1 MCDALNI
8 PQGRTYANFVCAR
21 PAGGRSQ
28 KQKHKSQ
35 KQKAKDMS
43 IYSASVKPISRSAG
57 RSATA
62 AAAYRTGKEVIDER
76 IGVIFDYT
84 RRSGVDHV
92 SMHLPSGCVEM
103 DTSTLWNSAE
113 FAEKRKNS
121 TVARE
126 LLLALPH
133 ELNRLE
139 RHALSAAI
147 AESLVERYGVA
158 AEVANH
164 LPDSEGDGRNFH
176 AHIMFTTRVV
186 NADGTFGAKTR
197 VLDDMSTGPDEI
209 LWIRK
214 MVEEKTN
221 AALEAANIDSRVDCR
236 SLKDQRQA
244 ALDAGDQELAN
255 KLDRLPTVHEG
266 PRVTQIR
273 RELARKNRK
282 PLGSGSRIAAND
294 SIIDI
299 NRLRAEKYIITAKII
314 ALEVFEAAKALK
326 EKSSKLRSKARDLV
340 NKPEVIDIKPR
351 IRARDLELEE
361 AFEKFGRKYFDM
373 PTASTDN
380 KSATLKINVPET
392 ASKPAHVPSWKRRS
406 RPDDDPSP

>member
-1 MCDALNI
+1 MCDALIN
-8 PQGRTYANFVCAR
+8 PEGRTYANFVCAR

-62 AAAYRTGKEVIDER
+62 AAAYRTGKEIIDER

-92 SMHLPSGCVEM
+92 SMHLPSGCIEM
-103 DTSTLWNSAE
+103 DTNTLWNGAE
-113 FAEKRKNS
+113 FAENRKNS

-126 LLLALPH
+126 LLVALPH
-133 ELNRLE
+133 ELNRSA
-139 RHALSAAI
+139 RHELSAAI
-147 AESLVERYGVA
+147 ADALVERYGVA

-176 AHIMFTTRVV
+176 AHIMFTTRIV
-186 NADGTFGAKTR
+186 NTDGSFGAKTR
-197 VLDDMSTGPDEI
+197 VLDDLKTGPDEVI
-209 LWIRK
+209 WIRK

-221 AALEAANIDSRVDCR
+221 QALEAANIDSRVDCR

-244 ALDAGDQELAN
+244 ALDIGDQELAN
-255 KLDRLPTVHEG
+255 KLDRHPTIHEG

-273 RELARKNRK
+273 REAAKHGRK
-282 PLGSGSRIAAND
+282 PFGSLSRAAAND
-294 SIIDI
+294 WIIGI
-299 NRLRAEKYIITAKII
+299 NRARAKVYALTAKI
-314 ALEVFEAAKALK
+314 LDFEAAKAAKDKAAVLFNK
-326 EKSSKLRSKARDLV
+326 ARELVNNKPEIIDINPRIKARDLEFE
-340 NKPEVIDIKPR
+340 K
-351 IRARDLELEE
+351 
-361 AFEKFGRKYFDM
+361 AFEKFGRPYFDL
-373 PTASTDN
+373 PSVNTDKQSTVV
-380 KSATLKINVPET
+380 KVPEP
-392 ASKPAHVPSWKRRS
+392 KPAYVPSWKRRS
-406 RPDDDPSP
+406 TPDDDPSP

>member
-1 MCDALNI
+1 
-8 PQGRTYANFVCAR
+8 
-21 PAGGRSQ
+21 
-28 KQKHKSQ
+28 
-35 KQKAKDMS
+35 MS

-62 AAAYRTGKEVIDER
+62 AAAYRTGKEIIDER
-76 IGVIFDYT
+76 MGVIFDYT

-126 LLLALPH
+126 LMVALPH

-176 AHIMFTTRVV
+176 AHIMFTTRIV
-186 NADGTFGAKTR
+186 NTDGSFGAKTR
-197 VLDDMSTGPDEI
+197 ILDDLKTGPDEI
-209 LWIRK
+209 IWIRK

-221 AALEAANIDSRVDCR
+221 KALEAANIDARVDCR

-244 ALDAGDQELAN
+244 ALDADDQELAN
-255 KLDRLPTVHEG
+255 RLDRLPTVHEG

-282 PLGSGSRIAAND
+282 PLGSVSRIAAND
-294 SIIDI
+294 SIFAI
-299 NRLRAEKYIITAKII
+299 NKFRAERYIVTAKII
-314 ALEVFEAAKALK
+314 AFEAAKALK
-326 EKSSKLRSKARDLV
+326 EKSSKLISKARDLI

-361 AFEKFGRKYFDM
+361 DFEKFGRKYFDM
-373 PTASTDN
+373 PTASADN

-392 ASKPAHVPSWKRRS
+392 ASKPTHVQSWKRRS